1 MTEPVLVVDDDPFVL
16 SMLAHAGRA
25 RGLEVVGV
33 RTRAEALERLAAGRF
48 GVAVVDLRLGTESG
62 LDVIRHVRAYD
73 PSTESIVISSDN
85 RLSIALESYAHDVF
99 AFVPKPFD
107 PAQLF
112 ATVDRALER
121 RRGALERQRLTW
133 ELSLLNEVAGIVASS
148 LEIEVV
154 MQRAAERIATAF
166 QAEFVVIRLRPS
178 DRGEPRVMAAVGH
191 DRLELER
198 AYAQPGVWPSD
209 RTLMRGEIV
218 RIGDVGEGEPQ
229 AFTQSELYARHLWR
243 STLSVPIAVSDE
255 VLGAI
260 IVSSMTAH
268 RFVAADEQFLQTVG
282 RQFAVA
288 VTNAQ
293 LYERV
298 HRAKVEWERTFDAIS
313 DPIAVFDARG
323 RTMRVNAALARLRE
337 WRITETQGRTCAEV
351 GLCGGGCPA
360 CVVGQSSRENRAF
373 EREVSTADGRIFA
386 VTTLPVTGRSGTVVQ
401 FGKEV
406 TEERRRAAQLREMS
420 QELSSTNK
428 ELVSTV
434 DRLRSTQAQLVQ
446 SEKLSAIGLLVAGV
460 AHELN
465 NPLTSIIGYAQLV
478 TEELEGRA
486 DLLGTNDSLPEDVA
500 RILTESERAAK
511 IVRNLLTFAR
521 RQTSER
527 LKQDIADLCARV
539 VELRAYDFRLK
550 GVEVVAQFADHLP
563 PVFADGGQIQQVL
576 LNLLL
581 NAEQAMRQSE
591 TRRLDL
597 VVSYDPDSGAVL
609 TEVRDTGH
617 GIDTTNLRRIFDPF
631 FTTRGVGEG
640 TGLGLSIA
648 YGIVRDHGG
657 QIWAESH
664 REKRTSFFTLLPAR
678 IDVDLASTVGTVL
691 VGHGDPVVREFLA
704 AVFMGWGFSVRPAAN
719 LKDAFESLSEDEVG
733 LAVIDRS
740 VVEPDPARWRTA
752 WGARK
757 RPTVMIAIGPASA
770 ERDTMQFFKD
780 EARVVLAPPYD
791 LYQVRRALAAATGA
805 PL

>member
-1 MTEPVLVVDDDPFVL
+1 MSEPVLVVDDDPFVL
-16 SMLAHAGRA
+16 SMLAHAARA
-25 RGLEVVGV
+25 RGVEVVGV
-33 RTRAEALERLAAGRF
+33 RTCAEAIEMLSTRPF
-48 GVAVVDLRLGTESG
+48 GVAVVDLRLGAESG
-62 LDVIRHVRAYD
+62 LDVIRHVRAHD
-73 PSTESIVISSDN
+73 PTTESIVISSDN

-121 RRGALERQRLTW
+121 RRGSLERQRLTW
-133 ELSLLNEVAGIVASS
+133 ELSLLNEVAAIVASS

-178 DRGEPRVMAAVGH
+178 DRGEPRVIASVGH
-191 DRLELER
+191 DRQELDR
-198 AYAQPGVWPSD
+198 AYAERGIWPSD
-209 RTLMRGEIV
+209 RTLGRGEIV
-218 RIGDVGEGEPQ
+218 RIGEISDEDFVR
-229 AFTQSELYARHLWR
+229 SELYARHTWR

-260 IVSSMTAH
+260 VVSSMNAH
-268 RFVAADEQFLQTVG
+268 RFVAADEQFLQTIG

-313 DPIAVFDARG
+313 DPIAVFDGRG

-337 WRITETQGRTCAEV
+337 WRITETQGRTCTEV
-351 GLCGGGCPA
+351 GLCGGGCPN

-406 TEERRRAAQLREMS
+406 TEERRRAGQLREMS
-420 QELSSTNK
+420 SELSSTNK

-478 TEELEGRA
+478 SEELESRRELIGK
-486 DLLGTNDSLPEDVA
+486 NDSLPEDVS

-527 LKQDIADLCARV
+527 VKQDLADLCGRV
-539 VELRAYDFRLK
+539 VQLRAYDFRLK
-550 GVEVVAQFADHLP
+550 GVEVVTHFADDLP
-563 PVFADGGQIQQVL
+563 AVYADGGQIQQVL

-581 NAEQAMRQSE
+581 NAEQAMRESN
-591 TRRLDL
+591 TRRLELL
-597 VVSYDPDSGAVL
+597 VSFDADSGAIL

-617 GIDTTNLRRIFDPF
+617 GIETANLRRIFDPF

-657 QIWAESH
+657 QIWAESQ
-664 REKRTSFFTLLPAR
+664 RKKKTSFFILLPAR
-678 IDVDLASTVGTVL
+678 VDQDFAASVGTVL

-704 AVFMGWGFSVRPAAN
+704 AAFMGWGFSVRPAPN
-719 LKDAFESLSEDEVG
+719 LKEALESLSEDEIG
-733 LAVIDRS
+733 LALLDRT
-740 VVEPDPARWRTA
+740 VVEPDPDRWAAA
-752 WGARK
+752 WSARK
-757 RPTVMIAIGPASA
+757 RAAALIAIGASSA
-770 ERDTMQFFKD
+770 DRDSVRFFRE

-791 LYQVRRALAAATGA
+791 LHQIRRALAAATGGRT
-805 PL
+805 